1 MSLWL
6 AVIQL
11 LDQTAHDMTVS
22 PLLAKVV
29 LKAAIQNIARL
40 AISGSSGGQKTDN

>member
-1 MSLWL
+1 ML
-6 AVIQL
+6 AIPN
-11 LDQTAHDMTVS
+11 DMTVS

-40 AISGSSGGQKTDN
+40 AISGSRGGQKTDN